1 MRRKSVWQNLKRR
14 NKRSWISRL
23 VKKKKKLNVKDKK
36 RLRKLK
42 KNGKLL
48 KMKLQK
54 QQRNLL

>member
-54 QQRNLL
+54 LRRNLL